1 MAVEVVA
8 EVVRW
13 IPFQPQKMV
22 LQVALTVQNNVKSR
36 LKHVVVVVVAE
47 EEEGEEETVGEA
59 VAIALTSVLVPE
71 QLA

>member
-1 MAVEVVA
+1 M
-8 EVVRW
+8 
-13 IPFQPQKMV
+13 
-22 LQVALTVQNNVKSR
+22 
-36 LKHVVVVVVAE
+36 VAE